1 MEVDLVITPN
11 GDRTVIT
18 PDNGEYYTKG
28 ELQGHLESGGLK
40 LFRVEDG
47 FMIANPDGAELG
59 LPYNGDGANII
70 IDRGYNWDTVR
81 GNIALVD
88 ASHIKVSELFNE
100 VSIAEQ

>member
-40 LFRVEDG
+40 ALPSGRRLHDSQPRRCRTG
-47 FMIANPDGAELG
+47 IA
-59 LPYNGDGANII
+59 
-70 IDRGYNWDTVR
+70 V
-81 GNIALVD
+81 
-88 ASHIKVSELFNE
+88 
-100 VSIAEQ
+100 